1 MWHLFLSGRPERRTS
16 REGHLRKFCITA
28 GLALAAATGS
38 AQAAWKEYPHTD
50 LGFVVEFPDPPK
62 ATTGNYRTVLV
73 DRAPVRIFQ
82 LKQDYAQFTAS
93 IVDLPE
99 RKEDGASLMIEAE
112 FNLQLLGDVTGNSIS
127 RVEPGKD
134 AVFGHFITINCRS
147 GKVPDQPGQTEA
159 AHAWFKG
166 ISGTD
171 CPDGGRLTA
180 NIFFH
185 RGRMY
190 LIQGMNLPH
199 EDGSEGPMALRF
211 ANSISFFR
219 PDGTRNAAD
228 NAP

>member
-1 MWHLFLSGRPERRTS
+1 M
-16 REGHLRKFCITA
+16 A
-28 GLALAAATGS
+28 GLVLAAAAGS
-38 AQAAWKEYPHTD
+38 AEAAWKEYPHPD

-62 ATTGNYRTVLV
+62 QSAGNYRTVLV
-73 DRAPVRIFQ
+73 DSAPVRIFQ
-82 LKQDYAQFTAS
+82 LKQQYAQFTAS
-93 IVDLPE
+93 IVDLPN
-99 RKEDGASLMIEAE
+99 RAADGASLMIEAE

-159 AHAWFKG
+159 AQAWFKG
-166 ISGTD
+166 ISGGD
-171 CPDGGRLTA
+171 CPNGGRLTV
-180 NIFFH
+180 NVFFH
-185 RGRMY
+185 RGRLY